1 MEPLASRWT
10 QGAAMTTP
18 KPASRIRVL
27 TVDDHP
33 MLREGIAAAIGRE
46 GDMEVV
52 GEAANGRAA
61 VQAFRQLQPEVTL
74 MDLQMPEMGGV
85 DATCAIRGEFPGA
98 KIIILTTFAGDVQAA
113 RALKAGACGYI
124 LKSALCEELVNAIR
138 AVHTGRRQI
147 APDIADEIA
156 VHAGA
161 ETLSDRELEVLQQ
174 VSTGKSNKEVA
185 QALGISE
192 DTAKAHLKS
201 IFGKLEV
208 RDRTE
213 AVTVAVRRG
222 VLELWR

>member
-10 QGAAMTTP
+10 QGAVMTTP

-85 DATCAIRGEFPGA
+85 DATC
-98 KIIILTTFAGDVQAA
+98 
-113 RALKAGACGYI
+113 
-124 LKSALCEELVNAIR
+124 AIR